1 MKKKEKKK
9 KKWARTNSFEFHVKY
24 GISEGGTEEN

>member
-9 KKWARTNSFEFHVKY
+9 KKWARINSFEFHVKF
-24 GISEGGTEEN
+24 GISVDGTEEH